1 MENKKIGYIPIILIT
16 LFLICLSCHKAPVKE
31 KINITQNKAPEF
43 SLPNQ
48 YGEIINLSDFKG
60 ENLLID
66 FWASWCSPCR
76 SENKNI
82 VKLYEKYNSKGLS
95 FLSISL
101 DGEEDNPK
109 KGKENWINAIQDDKL
124 VWTNVSE
131 LKGWGSEIVKLYKI
145 KGIPYTVLIDKNGN
159 IIAKNLLGEEL
170 ENEIKKILE

>member
-1 MENKKIGYIPIILIT
+1 MEELKPGCIPVIITI
-16 LFLICLSCHKAPVKE
+16 LFLFFFSCHKKYVKE
-31 KINITQNKAPEF
+31 TINIKKYKAPEF

-48 YGEIINLSDFKG
+48 YGEIINLTDFKG
-60 ENLLID
+60 EHVLID

-82 VKLYEKYNSKGLS
+82 VELYKKYSSRGLR

-101 DGEEDNPK
+101 DDEENDKN
-109 KGKENWINAIQDDKL
+109 GKENWINAIQDDKL

-131 LKGWGSEIVKLYKI
+131 LKGWRSEIVKLYKI
-145 KGIPYTVLIDKNGN
+145 NAIPYTILIDEDGN

-170 ENEIKKILE
+170 ENEIKKLLE